1 MSERRIYA
9 DYDEAGIFVYQAF
22 HRGIAD
28 VALQHGTFVAD
39 AGVNSF
45 SLTRMTWIK
54 PSFAWMLYRAGYG
67 TKPNQEA
74 ILRIKIQHAGFLTI
88 LSHSVEASY
97 HSSTYSDM
105 AAWQAALKQSP
116 VRHQWDPERT
126 LTLAQHPTRRAIQIG
141 ISAWVVQKYVAEWII
156 GLEDVTPLAHA
167 IQHAVHNR
175 LPLPTMPDERLYPVD
190 QALTQRLAIHI

>member
-1 MSERRIYA
+1 MMSERRIYA
-9 DYDEAGIFVYQAF
+9 DYDDTGVFVYQAF

-28 VALQHGTFVAD
+28 AALQRGTFAD
-39 AGVNSF
+39 GF
-45 SLTRMTWIK
+45 SLTRMTWIQ

-74 ILRIKIQHAGFLTI
+74 ILRIKLQHAGFLTI

-97 HSSTYSDM
+97 NARTYPDM

-126 LTLAQHPTRRAIQIG
+126 LTLAQHPSRRAIQIG
-141 ISAWVVQKYVAEWII
+141 IAGWVVEKYVTEWII
-156 GLEDVTPLAHA
+156 GLAEVTPLAQS
-167 IQHAVHNR
+167 IQHAVRNR
-175 LPLPTMPDERLYPVD
+175 LPLPPVPDERLYPVD
-190 QALTQRLAIHI
+190 QALTHRLAVGFDE